1 MEDTLNHYENKPI
14 KGETIF
20 FATSLESVLDFT
32 RGLCGLDSS
41 FSVVTTE
48 QFKLFYCHSQKS
60 ENKVYKVLL
69 GVENG
74 QKAEAFA
81 VYDMDTSQWNLD
93 HTLFLVLGIEPGNFP
108 CLPFFPC

>member
-20 FATSLESVLDFT
+20 CATSLESMLDFT

-48 QFKLFYCHSQKS
+48 YLSNSNCSIAIAR
-60 ENKVYKVLL
+60 KVRTRCIR
-69 GVENG
+69 
-74 QKAEAFA
+74 FR
-81 VYDMDTSQWNLD
+81 
-93 HTLFLVLGIEPGNFP
+93 
-108 CLPFFPC
+108 